1 MVIKENYNEFKA
13 FLQRLKY
20 RYIFWMASI
29 RGFSTRQWDKSQE
42 GLMYEENKAVIY
54 CNKLIISSWN
64 WRETIMDKNEGVNM
78 NSNQNILI
86 KQEQLACIY
95 CSKL

>member
-1 MVIKENYNEFKA
+1 MKKIIWLFIVI
-13 FLQRLKY
+13 
-20 RYIFWMASI
+20 
-29 RGFSTRQWDKSQE
+29 
-42 GLMYEENKAVIY
+42 GLLLVVGIGTKVY
-54 CNKLIISSWN
+54 
-64 WRETIMDKNEGVNM
+64 MDKNEGVNM